1 LAFKTVLLLLLDA
14 KVAAGV
20 LRVFVVLLVT
30 TFAFVTP
37 EVFVVFDVF
46 EDDDDAAA
54 AAAVL
59 GDAGVVVGVLLLVE
73 DGDDGGT
80 EHN

>member
-1 LAFKTVLLLLLDA
+1 MLLLLLDA

-54 AAAVL
+54 AAVL

>member
-1 LAFKTVLLLLLDA
+1 MLLLLLDA

-54 AAAVL
+54 AVL

>member
-54 AAAVL
+54 AAVL